1 MDPKWNE
8 DLPIY
13 RQLRD
18 RVVAM
23 ILEGVLDD
31 GDALPSVRNVA
42 AEYRLNPLTVLK
54 GYQELVDEGLVEKK
68 RGRGMFVT
76 DGARVQLL
84 KDERRRFIDK
94 EWPLVSATIERL
106 GLSAEDLLKDIGGSG
121 KGGRMTSL
129 VSARNVSKSF
139 GNFRAVDDV
148 SFDIE
153 KGRIMGLIGPNGA
166 GKTTLLKAV
175 LGLTDCQGSLSVLG
189 LDPFRQRKEL
199 MQNICFIADVAVL
212 PRWIRVNQLLDFL
225 QSVHPKFSRARAEE
239 LLQKTDINAKSKVR
253 ELSKGMVTQLHLSI
267 ITAIDAKLLVLDEPT
282 IGLDII
288 FRKEFYGNL
297 LNDYFDEERT
307 IIITTH
313 QVEEIENLLTDVMF
327 INHGKVVL
335 DSQMD
340 DIPEKFVELLASTD
354 NAAKAQTFNPIYEK
368 DVFGKKVLTFE
379 DVDRDQLAGLGE
391 LRTPD
396 IADLFVAKVK
406 GEAA

>member
-1 MDPKWNE
+1 M
-8 DLPIY
+8 
-13 RQLRD
+13 
-18 RVVAM
+18 
-23 ILEGVLDD
+23 
-31 GDALPSVRNVA
+31 SVSLV
-42 AEYRLNPLTVLK
+42 K
-54 GYQELVDEGLVEKK
+54 G
-68 RGRGMFVT
+68 
-76 DGARVQLL
+76 
-84 KDERRRFIDK
+84 I
-94 EWPLVSATIERL
+94 
-106 GLSAEDLLKDIGGSG
+106 
-121 KGGRMTSL
+121 RMTSL

-139 GNFRAVDDV
+139 GALHAVDDV

-166 GKTTLLKAV
+166 GKTTLLKAM

-189 LDPFRQRKEL
+189 LDPFRQRREL

-212 PRWIRVNQLLDFL
+212 PRWIRVDQLLDFL
-225 QSVHPKFSRARAEE
+225 ESVHPRFSRSRAEE
-239 LLQKTDINAKSKVR
+239 LLAKTDINSKSKVR
-253 ELSKGMVTQLHLSI
+253 QLSKGMVTQLHLSI

-297 LNDYFDEERT
+297 LNDYFDGERT

-335 DSQMD
+335 DAKMD
-340 DIPEKFVELLASTD
+340 DIPERYVELLTSGD
-354 NAAKAQTFNPIYEK
+354 NAAKAQQFSPIYERE
-368 DVFGKKVLTFE
+368 VFGKKVFTFE
-379 DVDRDQLAGLGE
+379 GVDRDQLTGLGE

-406 GEAA
+406 GGSA